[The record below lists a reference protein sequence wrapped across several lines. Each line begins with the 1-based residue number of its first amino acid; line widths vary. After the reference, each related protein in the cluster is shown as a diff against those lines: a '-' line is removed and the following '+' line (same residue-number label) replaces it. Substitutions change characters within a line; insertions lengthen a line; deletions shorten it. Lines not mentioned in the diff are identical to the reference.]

1 MIEAEDIAKLE
12 NTLSEFKGI
21 KSSQKVGNKMIVEL
35 HPGPEFHDLHKFLIE
50 KGVLITQFSEKKSS
64 LEGKFLE
71 LLNQSK

>member
-1 MIEAEDIAKLE
+1 
-12 NTLSEFKGI
+12 
-21 KSSQKVGNKMIVEL
+21 MIVEL

-50 KGVLITQFSEKKSS
+50 KGVLITQFSEKKST